1 MKKTF
6 IIGAALLTLA
16 ACKKETEVKTENTVI
31 ETATD
36 TLNVNTD
43 TISNTETP
51 EAPEAPEATEKQE
64 APEAKEKEEKAE
76 KPEPAEKK
84 VSVSVA
90 KDIKV
95 DYATFGD
102 KIIADKALS
111 KEQMYAKYKSL
122 KNGDTVNI
130 KFKTKVKD
138 VCQKKGC
145 WMALQLPDE
154 KESFVKF
161 KDYAFFVPLNA
172 AGQEAV
178 VSGKAFVS
186 EISVAQLK
194 HYAKDGGQ
202 SEAEISKIT
211 EPKKTYGFL
220 ADGVLIS
227 K

>member
-1 MKKTF
+1 MKKSLL
-6 IIGAALLTLA
+6 IGAALLTLA
-16 ACKKETEVKTENTVI
+16 ACKKETEVKTQDTVI

-36 TLNVNTD
+36 TVSIDTD
-43 TISNTETP
+43 TIAEAPEAPETP
-51 EAPEAPEATEKQE
+51 EAPEPAEK
-64 APEAKEKEEKAE
+64 PEAKEKPEVAE
-76 KPEPAEKK
+76 KPEAPEKK
-84 VSVSVA
+84 VVVKTA
-90 KDIKV
+90 KEVTV
-95 DYATFGD
+95 DYAAFGD
-102 KIIADKALS
+102 KIVADKALT
-111 KEQMYAKYKSL
+111 KEQMYGKYKSL
-122 KNGDTVNI
+122 KAGDTVAL
-130 KFKTKVKD
+130 KFKTKIKD

-145 WMALQLPDE
+145 WMSLQLPDE

-172 AGQEAV
+172 AGQDAV

-186 EISVAQLK
+186 EISVAQLR

-202 SEAEISKIT
+202 SEAEINKIT

>member
-6 IIGAALLTLA
+6 IIGTALLTLA

-36 TLNVNTD
+36 TLNVDTD

-64 APEAKEKEEKAE
+64 APEAKEKAEKAE

-95 DYATFGD
+95 DYAAFGD